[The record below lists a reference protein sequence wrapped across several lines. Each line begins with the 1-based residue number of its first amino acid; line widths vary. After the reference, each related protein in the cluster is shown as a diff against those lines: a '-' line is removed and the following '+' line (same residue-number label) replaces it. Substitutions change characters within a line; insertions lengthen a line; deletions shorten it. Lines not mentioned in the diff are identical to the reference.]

1 MKISE
6 FSVKHPV
13 VIGMFLIVLA
23 AFGIY
28 SIASMPA
35 EFMADISMPQAIV
48 YTIYPGASA
57 EDVEQDITRVLED
70 EFVTLPHF
78 KSVESSSYNSMSW
91 ITITYADGYDAYDQL
106 EELRNRVRQLIPD
119 LPEGI
124 SGEPRA
130 IVGGMSMM
138 PIIEFSVEAGKDSAR
153 VTSFINDELKPLL
166 TQIDGVSSI
175 EVDGGKELQLEVKI
189 DVDALTSKGIAVT
202 NVYQVLNYGNVSLP
216 LGNGFFENRSIQL
229 RYSGGFT
236 DIEDIKNLPVGVA
249 DGSSII
255 HLGDVAQVSLTY
267 PAPEYYVSDGN
278 NPITLVS
285 ITKRNDGNTNG
296 IIKKVK
302 KVLKQC
308 EKDSG
313 GAVHFKIV
321 ADDSRQVAASMKTVL
336 SSGLMGIVFAVL
348 VILLFMAD
356 WRATLTISLSIPLC
370 ILFAMIG
377 IKVFGITLNLMS
389 FSGLVISL
397 GMVVDGSTVMI
408 DQIYRYYKRRDS
420 ETGELEYTVNQSIY
434 KGWDEVSASIL
445 ASAATTIVVFLP
457 IAMMSGLMGKVLKPV
472 SITIIM
478 AIFASF
484 LVAEIVVPFLL
495 KQVLSD
501 EGPKI
506 RKNERHFDKLMK
518 KIERGYRKFLG
529 LAINNRIVVVVTAVL
544 LLVFSAFTA
553 LRLGIAFI
561 PSTDNSDF
569 YISMD
574 LPVGTTLEQTK
585 AKMDVA
591 QKLLYKYVPE
601 IDNVVIYTGLSMNK
615 GISTQSVPESAY
627 VHVVLVPVAERK
639 RDVHD
644 IMIEIQGIWQSVIP
658 DSKISVAN
666 GGFDRL
672 VGFVSGGGGYGLTLI
687 SEDLDT
693 LYQTATSIKEFLETD
708 PEVVTAKL
716 DTDFDTTT
724 MIIDMSQ
731 EYLSSMG
738 ITSYEAG
745 LTSAILFRGVD
756 VGRYKDNASDSRYK
770 VHLSSNITDG
780 NISADTI
787 SNLHIITSNGR
798 DVSFANLSD
807 IKVEK
812 SISQINH
819 SDRAKTITVSATL
832 VSEDTAGVSQRVR
845 DFISKNPLPNG
856 VRSKAGGIMAFIGDM
871 VMPMIIAIITAI
883 FLVYTVMV
891 LQFERFRQPLLILM
905 TIPFCLIGVVA
916 GLLLFGSTMN
926 MLAFL
931 GLISLAGVVVNNGI
945 ILVDYVNQLRSQR
958 REVMAKNMGHMN
970 KDGEW
975 VIELDAG
982 EENELLFNSVVD
994 GSSSRIQPILITT
1007 LTTLLGTLPM
1017 AMAHGEGSEIY
1028 APMGQAIVG
1037 GLITSTLITLIV
1049 IPVLYYMTEAK
1060 RKVLLPSPNG
1070 QTRRSD
1076 DEKND

>member
-1 MKISE
+1 MKLSE

-28 SIASMPA
+28 SIATMPA

-57 EDVEQDITRVLED
+57 EDVEQDITKVLED

-78 KSVESSSYNSMSW
+78 KSIESSSYNSMSW
-91 ITITYADGYDAYDQL
+91 ITITYADGYDAYDQI
-106 EELRNRVRQLIPD
+106 EELRNRIRQLVPD

-124 SGEPRA
+124 SGDPTA
-130 IVGGMSMM
+130 IVGGVSMM

-175 EVDGGKELQLEVKI
+175 TVDGGKELQVEVKI
-189 DVDALTSKGIAVT
+189 DVDALTSKGISVT
-202 NVYQVLNYGNVSLP
+202 NVYQVLNYGNVTLP

-255 HLGDVAQVSLTY
+255 HLGDVAEVSLTY
-267 PAPEYYVSDGN
+267 PKAEYYVSDGK

-285 ITKRNDGNTNG
+285 ITKRNDGNTTG
-296 IIKKVK
+296 IIKNVK
-302 KVLKQC
+302 KVLERC
-308 EKDSG
+308 EKEYG
-313 GAVHFKIV
+313 GAVHFNIIS
-321 ADDSRQVAASMKTVL
+321 DDARQVSASLRTVL

-377 IKVFGITLNLMS
+377 IKIFGITLNLMS

-472 SITIIM
+472 AITIIM

-501 EGPKI
+501 QGPKI
-506 RKNERHFDKLMK
+506 RKNERRFDKFMK
-518 KIERGYRKFLG
+518 KVERGYRKVLG
-529 LAINNRIVVVVTAVL
+529 LAIKNRLMVVIGAIL

-553 LRLGIAFI
+553 FRLGVAFI

-574 LPVGTTLEQTK
+574 LPVGTTLEQTRE
-585 AKMDVA
+585 KMDIA

-601 IDNVVIYTGLSMNK
+601 IDNVVIYTGQSNSK
-615 GISTQSVPESAY
+615 GISSQATPESAY

-644 IMIEIQGIWQSVIP
+644 IMIEIQGIWASVIP
-658 DSKISVAN
+658 DSKITVAN

-687 SEDLDT
+687 SEDLET
-693 LYQTATSIKEFLETD
+693 LYETAFSIKEFLETD

-756 VGRYKDNASDSRYK
+756 AGRYKDDSTGNRYN
-770 VHLSSNITDG
+770 VHLSSNIIDS

-787 SNLHIITSNGR
+787 SNLHIVTSNGR

-832 VSEDTAGVSQRVR
+832 VSEDTAGVSQRVQ
-845 DFISKNPLPNG
+845 DFIAKNPLPNG

-871 VMPMIIAIITAI
+871 VAPMIIAIITAI

-891 LQFERFRQPLLILM
+891 LQFEKFKQPLLILS
-905 TIPFCLIGVVA
+905 TIPFCLIGVVG
-916 GLLLFGSTMN
+916 GLLAFGSTLN
-926 MLAFL
+926 MLSLL

-945 ILVDYVNQLRSQR
+945 ILVDYVNQLRAQR
-958 REVMAKNMGHMN
+958 RELIAKNMGHMN

-975 VIELDAG
+975 EIELNEE
-982 EENELLFNSVVD
+982 EENNLLFNSVVD
-994 GSSSRIQPILITT
+994 GSASRIQPILITT
-1007 LTTLLGTLPM
+1007 LTTLLGTFPM
-1017 AMAHGEGSEIY
+1017 AIASGEGAEIY

-1049 IPVLYYMTEAK
+1049 IPVLYYLTESK
-1060 RKVLLPSPNG
+1060 RKKRTKN
-1070 QTRRSD
+1070 
-1076 DEKND
+1076 EKNEE

>member
-23 AFGIY
+23 AFGIF
-28 SIASMPA
+28 SIATMPA

-57 EDVEQDITRVLED
+57 EDVEQDITKVLED

-78 KSVESSSYNSMSW
+78 KSIESSSYNSMSW
-91 ITITYADGYDAYDQL
+91 ITITYADGYDAYDQI
-106 EELRNRVRQLIPD
+106 EELRNRIRQRMPD

-124 SGEPRA
+124 SGEPTA
-130 IVGGMSMM
+130 IIGGVSMM

-153 VTSFINDELKPLL
+153 VTKFINDELRPLL

-175 EVDGGKELQLEVKI
+175 TVDGGKELQVEVKI
-189 DVDALTSKGIAVT
+189 DVDLLTSKGISVT
-202 NVYQVLNYGNVSLP
+202 NVYQVLNYGNVTLP

-236 DIEDIKNLPVGVA
+236 DIEDIKNLPVGLA
-249 DGSSII
+249 DGTSII
-255 HLGDVAQVSLTY
+255 HLGDVAEVSLTY
-267 PAPEYYVSDGN
+267 PKEEYYVSDGK

-285 ITKRNDGNTNG
+285 ITKRNDGNTTG
-296 IIKKVK
+296 IIKNVK
-302 KVLKQC
+302 KVLARC
-308 EKDSG
+308 EKESG
-313 GAVHFKIV
+313 GAVHFNIIT
-321 ADDSRQVAASMKTVL
+321 DDARQVSASLRTVL
-336 SSGLMGIVFAVL
+336 SSGLMGILFAVL

-377 IKVFGITLNLMS
+377 IKIFGITLNLMS

-420 ETGELEYTVNQSIY
+420 ESGELEYTVNQSIY

-472 SITIIM
+472 AITIII

-501 EGPKI
+501 QGPKI
-506 RKNERHFDKLMK
+506 RKNERRFDKVMK
-518 KIERGYRKFLG
+518 KVERGYRKVLG
-529 LAINNRIVVVVTAVL
+529 IAIENRLTVIIAAIL

-574 LPVGTTLEQTK
+574 LPVGTPLEQTRE
-585 AKMDVA
+585 KMDVA

-601 IDNVVIYTGLSMNK
+601 IDNLVIYTGLSMNK
-615 GISTQSVPESAY
+615 GISTQAVPESAY

-687 SEDLDT
+687 SEDLET
-693 LYQTATSIKEFLETD
+693 LYETASSIKEFLETD

-756 VGRYKDNASDSRYK
+756 AGRYKDDSTGNRYN
-770 VHLSSNITDG
+770 VHLSSNIIDG

-787 SNLHIITSNGR
+787 SNLHIVTSNGR

-832 VSEDTAGVSQRVR
+832 VSEDTAGVNQRVQA
-845 DFISKNPLPNG
+845 FLAKNPLPNG

-871 VMPMIIAIITAI
+871 VAPMIIAIITAI

-891 LQFERFRQPLLILM
+891 LQFERFRQPLLILS

-916 GLLLFGSTMN
+916 GLLMFGSTLN
-926 MLAFL
+926 MLSLL

-945 ILVDYVNQLRSQR
+945 ILVDYVNQLRAQR
-958 REVMAKNMGHMN
+958 REVMAKTMGHMN

-975 VIELDAG
+975 EIELNED
-982 EENELLFNSVVD
+982 EENKLLFDSVVD
-994 GSSSRIQPILITT
+994 GSASRIQPILITT
-1007 LTTLLGTLPM
+1007 LTTLLGTFPM
-1017 AMAHGEGSEIY
+1017 AIASGEGSEIY

-1049 IPVLYYMTEAK
+1049 IPVLYYLTESK
-1060 RKVLLPSPNG
+1060 RKKRTKN
-1070 QTRRSD
+1070 
-1076 DEKND
+1076 EKNEE

>member
-23 AFGIY
+23 AFGIF
-28 SIASMPA
+28 SIATMPA

-57 EDVEQDITRVLED
+57 EDVEQDITKVLED

-78 KSVESSSYNSMSW
+78 KSIESSSYNSMSW
-91 ITITYADGYDAYDQL
+91 ITITYADGYDAYDQI
-106 EELRNRVRQLIPD
+106 EELRNRIRQRMPD

-124 SGEPRA
+124 SGEPTA
-130 IVGGMSMM
+130 IIGGVSMM

-153 VTSFINDELKPLL
+153 VTKFINDELRPLL

-175 EVDGGKELQLEVKI
+175 TVDGGKELQVEVKI
-189 DVDALTSKGIAVT
+189 DVDLLTSKGISVT
-202 NVYQVLNYGNVSLP
+202 NVYQVLNYGNVTLP

-236 DIEDIKNLPVGVA
+236 DIEDIKNLPVGLA
-249 DGSSII
+249 DGTSII
-255 HLGDVAQVSLTY
+255 HLGDVAEVSLTY
-267 PAPEYYVSDGN
+267 PKEEYYVSDGK

-285 ITKRNDGNTNG
+285 ITKRNDGNTTG
-296 IIKKVK
+296 IIKNVK
-302 KVLKQC
+302 KVLARC
-308 EKDSG
+308 EKESG
-313 GAVHFKIV
+313 GAVHFNIIT
-321 ADDSRQVAASMKTVL
+321 DDARQVSASLRTVL

-377 IKVFGITLNLMS
+377 IKIFGITLNLMS

-420 ETGELEYTVNQSIY
+420 ESGELEYTVNQSIY

-472 SITIIM
+472 AITIIM

-501 EGPKI
+501 QGPKI
-506 RKNERHFDKLMK
+506 RKNERRFDKVMK
-518 KIERGYRKFLG
+518 KVERGYRKVLG
-529 LAINNRIVVVVTAVL
+529 IAIENRLTVIIAAIL

-574 LPVGTTLEQTK
+574 LPVGTPLEQTRE
-585 AKMDVA
+585 KMDIA
-591 QKLLYKYVPE
+591 QQLLYKYVPE
-601 IDNVVIYTGLSMNK
+601 IDNLVIYTGQSNSK
-615 GISTQSVPESAY
+615 GMSTQAVPESAY

-644 IMIEIQGIWQSVIP
+644 IMIEIQGIWQAVIP

-687 SEDLDT
+687 SEDLET
-693 LYQTATSIKEFLETD
+693 LYETASSIKEFLETD

-756 VGRYKDNASDSRYK
+756 AGRYKDDSTGNRYN
-770 VHLSSNITDG
+770 VHLSSNIIDG

-787 SNLHIITSNGR
+787 SNLHIVTSNGR

-832 VSEDTAGVSQRVR
+832 VSEDTAGVSQRVQA
-845 DFISKNPLPNG
+845 FLAKNPLPNG

-871 VMPMIIAIITAI
+871 VAPMIIAIITAI

-891 LQFERFRQPLLILM
+891 LQFERFRQPLLILS

-916 GLLLFGSTMN
+916 GLLMFGSTLN
-926 MLAFL
+926 MLSLL

-945 ILVDYVNQLRSQR
+945 ILVDYVNQLRAQR
-958 REVMAKNMGHMN
+958 REVMAKTMGHMN

-975 VIELDAG
+975 EIELNED
-982 EENELLFNSVVD
+982 EENKLLFDSVVD
-994 GSSSRIQPILITT
+994 GSASRIQPILITT
-1007 LTTLLGTLPM
+1007 LTTLLGTFPM
-1017 AMAHGEGSEIY
+1017 AIASGEGSEIY

-1049 IPVLYYMTEAK
+1049 IPVLYYLTESK
-1060 RKVLLPSPNG
+1060 RRKRTKN
-1070 QTRRSD
+1070 
-1076 DEKND
+1076 EKNEE

>member
-23 AFGIY
+23 AFGIF
-28 SIASMPA
+28 SIATMPA

-57 EDVEQDITRVLED
+57 EDVEQDITKVLED

-78 KSVESSSYNSMSW
+78 KSIESSSYNSMSW
-91 ITITYADGYDAYDQL
+91 ITITYADGYDAYDQI
-106 EELRNRVRQLIPD
+106 EELRNRIRQRMPD

-124 SGEPRA
+124 SGEPTA
-130 IVGGMSMM
+130 IIGGVSMM

-153 VTSFINDELKPLL
+153 VTKFINDELRPLL

-175 EVDGGKELQLEVKI
+175 TVDGGKELQVEVKI
-189 DVDALTSKGIAVT
+189 DVDLLTSKGISVT
-202 NVYQVLNYGNVSLP
+202 NVYQVLNYGNVTLP

-236 DIEDIKNLPVGVA
+236 DIEDIKNLPVGLA
-249 DGSSII
+249 DGTSII
-255 HLGDVAQVSLTY
+255 HLGDVAEVSLTY
-267 PAPEYYVSDGN
+267 PKEEYYVSDGK

-285 ITKRNDGNTNG
+285 ITKRNDGNTTG
-296 IIKKVK
+296 IIKNVK
-302 KVLKQC
+302 KVLARC
-308 EKDSG
+308 EKESG
-313 GAVHFKIV
+313 GAVHFNIIT
-321 ADDSRQVAASMKTVL
+321 DDARQVSASLRTVL

-377 IKVFGITLNLMS
+377 IKIFGITLNLMS

-420 ETGELEYTVNQSIY
+420 ESGELEYTVNQSIY

-472 SITIIM
+472 AITIIM

-495 KQVLSD
+495 KQVLS
-501 EGPKI
+501 EQGPKI
-506 RKNERHFDKLMK
+506 RKNERRFDKVMK
-518 KIERGYRKFLG
+518 KVERGYRKVLG
-529 LAINNRIVVVVTAVL
+529 IAIENRLTVIIAAIL

-574 LPVGTTLEQTK
+574 LPVGTPLEQTRE
-585 AKMDVA
+585 KMDIA
-591 QKLLYKYVPE
+591 QQLLYKYVPE
-601 IDNVVIYTGLSMNK
+601 IDNLVIYTGLSMNK

-644 IMIEIQGIWQSVIP
+644 IMIEIQGIWQAVIP

-687 SEDLDT
+687 SEDLET
-693 LYQTATSIKEFLETD
+693 LYETASSIKEFLETD

-756 VGRYKDNASDSRYK
+756 AGRYKDDSTGNRYN
-770 VHLSSNITDG
+770 VHLSSNIIDG

-787 SNLHIITSNGR
+787 SNLHIVTSNGR

-832 VSEDTAGVSQRVR
+832 VSEDTAGVSQRVQA
-845 DFISKNPLPNG
+845 FLAKNPLPNG

-871 VMPMIIAIITAI
+871 VAPMIIAIITAI

-891 LQFERFRQPLLILM
+891 LQFERFRQPLLILS

-916 GLLLFGSTMN
+916 GLLMFGSTLN
-926 MLAFL
+926 MLSLL

-945 ILVDYVNQLRSQR
+945 ILVDYVNQLRAQR
-958 REVMAKNMGHMN
+958 REVMAKTMGHMN

-975 VIELDAG
+975 EISLNED
-982 EENELLFNSVVD
+982 EENKLLFDSVVD
-994 GSSSRIQPILITT
+994 GSASRIQPILITT
-1007 LTTLLGTLPM
+1007 LTTLLGTFPM
-1017 AMAHGEGSEIY
+1017 AIASGEGSEIY

-1049 IPVLYYMTEAK
+1049 IPVLYYLTESK
-1060 RKVLLPSPNG
+1060 RKKRTKN
-1070 QTRRSD
+1070 
-1076 DEKND
+1076 EKNEE